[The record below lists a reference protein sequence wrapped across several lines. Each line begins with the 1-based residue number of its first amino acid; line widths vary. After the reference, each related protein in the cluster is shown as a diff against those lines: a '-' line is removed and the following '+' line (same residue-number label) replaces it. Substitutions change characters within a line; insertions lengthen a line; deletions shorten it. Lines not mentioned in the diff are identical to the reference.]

1 MRRYRNTL
9 TEADIKYDDQPG
21 FEIFLKLEELGCSP
35 GEVPPE
41 WVSLTTPSG
50 DTVLLERV
58 GQEVDKD
65 SNFICWS
72 YWNEAPD
79 DPIQLRVYNE

>member
-9 TEADIKYDDQPG
+9 TEADITYDDQPG

-41 WVSLTTPSG
+41 HVSLTTPSG
-50 DTVLLERV
+50 DTVDLERL
-58 GQEVDKD
+58 GEAIDKAG
-65 SNFICWS
+65 NHLYWS
-72 YWNEAPD
+72 YYNDWPD
-79 DPIQLRVYNE
+79 DPIHLVVGT